1 MQLFDGIAMNGALAI
16 ETRELCKTYR
26 DGWFGRRRVPALAG
40 VSLSVFRG
48 EIFGLLGP
56 NGAGKTTLIKV
67 LLGLVH
73 KSSGNAELLG
83 RPAGD
88 IEARRHIGYLPE
100 QHRIPHHLTGNTALE
115 YYGRLSNMSMSD
127 VRRRR
132 PELLELVGLR
142 RWGRTLVRKY
152 SKGMMQR
159 IGLAQA
165 MMHDPDLLILDE
177 PTDGVDPVGRA
188 EIRDILG
195 RLKSQGKTIFLN
207 SHLLQEIELVCDRV
221 AILGQGK
228 LRRMDSVEAIRHL
241 TSPEAVLTLRAGD
254 AAVRGIL
261 NGRNIVDSQRVDADH
276 VRVTVD
282 APDQIALDACIDA
295 LRQNGISIATVAR
308 RQLTLEQAF
317 LELVLGDNKP
327 Q

>member
-1 MQLFDGIAMNGALAI
+1 MVRPP
-16 ETRELCKTYR
+16 ES
-26 DGWFGRRRVPALAG
+26 PALAG
-40 VSLSVFRG
+40 VSLSVARG

-73 KSSGNAELLG
+73 KTGGDAELLG

-88 IEARRHIGYLPE
+88 IEARRQIGYLPE
-100 QHRIPHHLTGNTALE
+100 HHRIPHHLTGNTALE

-127 VRRRR
+127 IRRRR
-132 PELLELVGLR
+132 PELLEMVGLR
-142 RWGRTLVRKY
+142 KWGRTLVRKY
-152 SKGMMQR
+152 SKGMQQR
-159 IGLAQA
+159 LGLAQA
-165 MMHDPDLLILDE
+165 MLHDPELLILDE

-195 RLKSQGKTIFLN
+195 RLKSQGKTVFLN

-228 LRRMDSVEAIRHL
+228 LRRMDSVEAIRRL
-241 TSPEAVLTLRAGD
+241 TSPEAVFTLRTDEGS
-254 AAVRGIL
+254 VRRVL
-261 NGRNIVDSQRVDADH
+261 NGRTILDSQRVDSEH
-276 VRVTVD
+276 IRVMVE
-282 APDQIALDACIDA
+282 APDQIVLDACIDA
-295 LRQNGISIATVAR
+295 LRRAGISIATVSR

-317 LELVLGDNKP
+317 LELIQGDGRTR
-327 Q
+327 

>member
-1 MQLFDGIAMNGALAI
+1 MQ
-16 ETRELCKTYR
+16 
-26 DGWFGRRRVPALAG
+26 
-40 VSLSVFRG
+40 
-48 EIFGLLGP
+48 
-56 NGAGKTTLIKV
+56 
-67 LLGLVH
+67 
-73 KSSGNAELLG
+73 
-83 RPAGD
+83 
-88 IEARRHIGYLPE
+88 
-100 QHRIPHHLTGNTALE
+100 Q
-115 YYGRLSNMSMSD
+115 RL
-127 VRRRR
+127 
-132 PELLELVGLR
+132 
-142 RWGRTLVRKY
+142 
-152 SKGMMQR
+152 
-159 IGLAQA
+159 GLAQA
-165 MMHDPDLLILDE
+165 IMHDPDLLILDE

-241 TSPEAVLTLRAGD
+241 TSPEAVLTLRADD
-254 AAVRGIL
+254 AAVRGVL
-261 NGRNIVDSQRVDADH
+261 NGRTVVNSKRVDADH
-276 VRVTVD
+276 VRFTVE
-282 APDQIALDACIDA
+282 APDQASLDACIDA